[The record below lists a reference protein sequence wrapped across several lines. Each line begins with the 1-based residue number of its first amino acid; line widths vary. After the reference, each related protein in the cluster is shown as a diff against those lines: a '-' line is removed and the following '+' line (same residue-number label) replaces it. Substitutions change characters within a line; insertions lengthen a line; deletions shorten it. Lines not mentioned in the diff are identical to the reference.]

1 MASKRQAMM
10 QGLIYLIPVQLRQ
23 EKLIDLVMDEEEEKM
38 MCRVA
43 AVAHLPKQLEL
54 NGELV
59 GWECVQ
65 YHEELLRWENYC
77 L

>member
-1 MASKRQAMM
+1 M

-38 MCRVA
+38 MCRVS

-59 GWECVQ
+59 G
-65 YHEELLRWENYC
+65 
-77 L
+77 